1 MTERLPI
8 TKTYKLAIGGKFP
21 RTESG
26 RTTAVNDAGNNLVA
40 HVCRASR
47 KDVRDAVEAAGKA
60 FSGWS
65 SSTAYLRGQILYRL
79 AEMMEGKRSE
89 LANAIGSGGENEVNS
104 AIDRVV
110 HFAGWTDKFPQVLGN
125 ANPVAGP
132 YHNFTIPQP
141 MGVVGVI
148 TPDTPSLLGLVSL
161 VAPVIAAGNTCI
173 VLASETNPIPS
184 MVLAEALAT
193 RRAVQ
198 ADGAGGYATD
208 ARVIATSRVPL
219 APLVAAGAFDAEL
232 LRRLE
237 PLGIDVP
244 PLRDRAEDLQ
254 SLVLVALDRA
264 CRVAGRPVMGIDPDA
279 LEALAAH
286 DWPGNLRE
294 LASVIDRAVA
304 DARGKNVKLGDV
316 PPLAPAFAPADP
328 FEGTYAEIEGEVL
341 RRALERAEGNKSEAA
356 RLLELKRTT
365 FIDKLKRHGLHTT
378 QKKKPTSEASP
389 PAA

>member
-8 TKTYKLAIGGKFP
+8 TKTYKLAIDGKFP

-26 RTTAVNDAGNNLVA
+26 RTTAVNDAGNKLVA

-60 FSGWS
+60 FGGWS

-79 AEMMEGKRSE
+79 AEMMEGKRGE
-89 LANAIGSGGENEVNS
+89 LANAIGHGGEHEVNA

-148 TPDTPSLLGLVSL
+148 APDTPSLLGLVSL
-161 VAPVIAAGNTCI
+161 VAPVIAAGNCCV

-193 RRAVQ
+193 S
-198 ADGAGGYATD
+198 DLPGGVVNTLTGFRGELVEHFASH
-208 ARVIATSRVPL
+208 RGIIAIH
-219 APLVAAGAFDAEL
+219 AAGVDDDQRTS
-232 LRRLE
+232 LR
-237 PLGIDVP
+237 LGAADNFK
-244 PLRDRAEDLQ
+244 
-254 SLVLVALDRA
+254 
-264 CRVAGRPVMGIDPDA
+264 RVTI
-279 LEALAAH
+279 
-286 DWPGNLRE
+286 RE
-294 LASVIDRAVA
+294 GVDFSD
-304 DARGKNVKLGDV
+304 
-316 PPLAPAFAPADP
+316 
-328 FEGTYAEIEGEVL
+328 
-341 RRALERAEGNKSEAA
+341 EAA
-356 RLLELKRTT
+356 CEGIGWIEPFVEFKT
-365 FIDKLKRHGLHTT
+365 IWH
-378 QKKKPTSEASP
+378 PSAC
-389 PAA
+389 